1 MYQNPVSVNRLA
13 RSNNVFLEFHPN
25 HFLIKEQ
32 GTQRTLMCGKAEGG
46 LYPLKPSPHKQAFR
60 VFKPSSSM

>member
-1 MYQNPVSVNRLA
+1 
-13 RSNNVFLEFHPN
+13 
-25 HFLIKEQ
+25 
-32 GTQRTLMCGKAEGG
+32 MCGKAEGG